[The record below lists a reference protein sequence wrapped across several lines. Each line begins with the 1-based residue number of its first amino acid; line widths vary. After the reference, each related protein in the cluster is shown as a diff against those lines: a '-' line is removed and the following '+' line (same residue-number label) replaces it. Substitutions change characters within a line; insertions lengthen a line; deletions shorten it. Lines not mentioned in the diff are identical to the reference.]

1 MNDQA
6 QLAAVLLAGF
16 FATGDPV
23 PPEAGLAGSGDLLP
37 RAKPEIVEISDGSC
51 NLVTAHQAREDVAF
65 RPGVTVA
72 GGEVV
77 SADLP
82 QNYQYSLRPIYEF
95 EVRINPLPNN
105 SFSEATEMDVATI
118 GYEPVTGRVLID
130 GEEIMWMHENAL
142 QAACESHINVTPQTH
157 LLHTVE

>member
-23 PPEAGLAGSGDLLP
+23 PPEARLAGSGDLMP
-37 RAKPEIVEISDGSC
+37 RARPEIVEISDGSC
-51 NLVTAHQAREDVAF
+51 TLVTAHQAREDVAY
-65 RPGVTVA
+65 RSGVTI
-72 GGEVV
+72 GGEPV
-77 SADLP
+77 APANLP
-82 QNYQYSLRPIYEF
+82 QDYQYNLRPIYEF
-95 EVRINPLPNN
+95 KVRINPLPNGG
-105 SFSEATEMDVATI
+105 FAEATEMDVATV

-142 QAACESHINVTPQTH
+142 QAACESHINVTP
-157 LLHTVE
+157 